1 MNKLTVLAF
10 IATLIN
16 ITAKSQNVGIG
27 TNAPTEKLEVN
38 GNLRVNGNL
47 NLSGSTG
54 SPGQVLISQGNN
66 PPTWSTPASLVSE
79 SAASQQIAEA
89 SPELFSGDIVLKS
102 AAVADKWYDGVGL
115 VSFRDTLFVFGGWYN
130 NGSSIEFSNM
140 IRYSKDDGA
149 SWALSSAT
157 LPFYGHA
164 FVYFK
169 SPDGWL
175 YILGSDNNNQTLLQT
190 VWRTKDMRT
199 FTVMTSNAGWGS
211 RTACAGWADDNN
223 NIYLAGGQTTYDVTT
238 GPNDIWKSSDGGAT
252 WTRIANNVSC
262 NGEYF
267 LGQNICNQARYFNGR
282 VYVMGGGIAGS
293 APNDTYSKKVYSAS
307 ISNLS
312 LWKRESDLPYTIGRR
327 YISTEVWDGKLWV
340 WSGNNATE
348 GNVRSICYMDNS
360 GTWHDFKYTYTDNN
374 PSNLVTTTHAAGI
387 AVHKDMLYRVLGNFN
402 NDAYAIKRSSYVP
415 SINVRDTIKTKSI
428 VVSSMQGSG
437 TRLALAGTDGELKSS
452 TLTESDLVTTSYNFG
467 VKSIANQSAAA
478 QSANM
483 WITGRGLFGGGAD
496 AGKTIQVTGD
506 GYITGLLGLG
516 TSVPSSYLA
525 GVPGLAVF
533 GNSAAGISIANSSK
547 YWLSF
552 VQGTDLN
559 FFEGGVNMNRLSI
572 KSGGVVTINS
582 LSGTGTRMV
591 ITDANGNLSA
601 QTLPIG
607 ESNTASNLG
616 ISSFGLFKQK
626 VGTDLQFRSLAAVTD
641 GGVELVSNTNDVQLK
656 NSAYAAYGKV
666 EVVTGDATPNVI
678 IKTIS
683 PTNNSVGT
691 LEVDM
696 VGISA
701 SLDAISGK
709 KYVRYK
715 KLNGLVT
722 VVSVTDIAPLNADL
736 SMSSASWTV
745 TGSSG
750 NLEIKVTGI
759 SGTTVKWKPVYKLNE
774 VY

>member
-10 IATLIN
+10 VAMLIN
-16 ITAKSQNVGIG
+16 VTAKSQNVGIG
-27 TNAPTEKLEVN
+27 TTTPAEKLEVN
-38 GNLRVNGNL
+38 GNLKVNGNL
-47 NLSGSTG
+47 NLGGSTG
-54 SPGQVLISQGNN
+54 SPGQVLTSQGSN

-79 SAASQQIAEA
+79 NAGNQQIAEA

-102 AAVADKWYDGVGL
+102 SAVADKWYDGVGL

-130 NGSSIEFSNM
+130 NGSTLEFSNM

-149 SWALSSAT
+149 TWTLSNST

-175 YILGSDNNNQTLLQT
+175 YILGSDNNNQSLLQT

-199 FTVMTSNAGWGS
+199 FTVMTSAAGWGS

-223 NIYLAGGQTTYDVTT
+223 NIYLAGGQTSYDVTT
-238 GPNDIWKSSDGGAT
+238 GPNDIWKSSDGGVT
-252 WTRIANNVSC
+252 WNRIFNNITC

-267 LGQNICNQARYFNGR
+267 LGQNICNQAKYFNGR
-282 VYVMGGGIAGS
+282 VYVVGGGIAGS
-293 APNDTYSKKVYSAS
+293 APSDTYSKKVYSAS

-312 LWKRESDLPYTIGRR
+312 LWRRENDLPYAIGRR

-348 GNVRSICYMDNS
+348 GNLRSICYMDNS
-360 GTWHDFKYTYTDNN
+360 GAWHDFKYTYTDNN
-374 PSNLVTTTHAAGI
+374 PANLITTTHAAGI
-387 AVHKDMLYRVLGNFN
+387 AVHKDMLFRVLGNFN

-415 SINVRDTIKTKSI
+415 SINVRDTIRTKSI
-428 VVSSMQGSG
+428 VVSSLQGSG

-452 TLTESDLVTTSYNFG
+452 TLTESDLVTTNYNFG
-467 VKSIANQSAAA
+467 VKSIANQSATA

-483 WITGRGLFGGGAD
+483 WITGRGLFGGGTD
-496 AGKTIQVTGD
+496 AGKTMQVNGD
-506 GYITGLLGLG
+506 TYINGVLGLG
-516 TSVPSSYLA
+516 TSSASSYLA
-525 GVPGLAVF
+525 GVPGMTIF
-533 GNSAAGISIANSSK
+533 GNSAAGISLANTSK

-552 VQGTDLN
+552 IQGTDLN

-572 KSGGVVTINS
+572 KSGGVVNINN
-582 LSGTGTRMV
+582 LAGTGTRMV
-591 ITDANGNLSA
+591 VTDANGNLGA
-601 QTLPIG
+601 QTLPAG
-607 ESNTASNLG
+607 ESNTATNLG
-616 ISSFGLFKQK
+616 PGSFGLFKQK
-626 VGTDLQFRSLAAVTD
+626 IGTDLQFKSLAVVTD
-641 GGVELVSNTNDVQLK
+641 GGVELVSGTNDIQLK
-656 NSAYAAYGKV
+656 NSAYAVYGKV
-666 EVVTGDATPNVI
+666 EIVTADATPNVI
-678 IKTIS
+678 IKMIS
-683 PTNNSVGT
+683 PTNNSIGT

-696 VGISA
+696 IAISA
-701 SLDAISGK
+701 SLASISGK
-709 KYVRYK
+709 KYVKYK
-715 KLNGLVT
+715 KLNGVLT
-722 VVSVTDIAPLNADL
+722 VISVTDIVPTTADV
-736 SMSSASWTV
+736 SMSSAGWTI

-759 SGTTVKWKPVYKLNE
+759 AATTVKWKPVYKLNE